1 MSDLPIVLIEVI
13 LVLGSVLAFGFWQLW
28 SLRRDEGDQDSDSDS
43 GSDFEEDGGR
53 R

>member
-28 SLRRDEGDQDSDSDS
+28 SLRREERDQDADAESEGDGD
-43 GSDFEEDGGR
+43 R